1 MIDLVYDVKPEHWGV
16 VEEIEDGCLTI
27 FRNEWAPGLW
37 AGVSNIEVVIKQAG
51 GPFYKC
57 AILIT
62 NVDLNDRKL
71 FFKCSQEGHNIEP
84 GDTIHYMERV
94 NGR

>member
-1 MIDLVYDVKPEHWGV
+1 MIDLVFDITKEHWGV
-16 VEEIEDGCLTI
+16 VEEVNPTDLTI

-37 AGVSNIEVVIKQAG
+37 AGVRNIEVVIKQAG

-62 NVDLNDRKL
+62 KCDLNERKL
-71 FFKCSQEGHNIEP
+71 YFKTSQSGHNIEP
-84 GDTIHYMERV
+84 GDTIHYMERIK
-94 NGR
+94 